1 MKFLSFLFVIAFSL
15 SSSAKVFSNS
25 YVSFN
30 LPPNWNCNL
39 ESTVWSC
46 NSQLSKN
53 TKEALIILTAKQTGP
68 NDKLDAYFSHLKKQ
82 KTIKIRGGKTVNSK
96 PVHVKKRQF
105 NDHSWVDSLH
115 MASEARDY
123 YTRYL
128 ATVKKNIGI
137 VVTFSAHKDHYTKY
151 STDFLSSIQSLKV
164 TVTGKTLGAGG
175 SGAGVGGI
183 AGPGG
188 LAGPPI
194 PTMPNFGEA
203 GGGGAPQESQSSVTV
218 TQIALIIF
226 ILLLI
231 AIVLFVMKKKKAAAA
246 KANPKK

>member
-1 MKFLSFLFVIAFSL
+1 MKFLSFFIVLLFSF

-25 YVSFN
+25 YISFN
-30 LPPNWNCNL
+30 LPPNWNCDL

-68 NDKLDAYFSHLKKQ
+68 NDNLNAYFDHLKKQ
-82 KTIKIRGGKTVNSK
+82 RAIKIRGGKTVSSK

-115 MASEARDY
+115 LASEARDY

-164 TVTGKTLGAGG
+164 TVTGNTLGSSGG
-175 SGAGVGGI
+175 SGIGAGGI

-194 PTMPNFGEA
+194 PTMPNFGDA
-203 GGGGAPQESQSSVTV
+203 GGDTAPDESQSSVTV
-218 TQIALIIF
+218 TQIALLIF

-231 AIVLFVMKKKKAAAA
+231 GIVLFIMKKKKAAI
-246 KANPKK
+246 NKKKR